1 MPPVSTRRS
10 SATRKPE
17 GSTVSLMWPSL
28 TFARAAPA
36 NCKAHREY
44 VIFHTMTKQQIEA
57 VLERVRHWPRQ
68 RQEDAARVL
77 QAMEAES
84 TEPYR
89 LSGEERADI
98 EAALEELA
106 RGEVA
111 TDAEAVAVFDRLRQ

>member
-1 MPPVSTRRS
+1 
-10 SATRKPE
+10 
-17 GSTVSLMWPSL
+17 
-28 TFARAAPA
+28 
-36 NCKAHREY
+36 
-44 VIFHTMTKQQIEA
+44 MTKQQIEA

-84 TEPYR
+84 TESYR